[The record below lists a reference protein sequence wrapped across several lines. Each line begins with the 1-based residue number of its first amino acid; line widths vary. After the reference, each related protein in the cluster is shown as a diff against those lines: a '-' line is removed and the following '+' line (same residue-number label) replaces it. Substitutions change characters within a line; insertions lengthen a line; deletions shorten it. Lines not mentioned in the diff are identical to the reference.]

1 MSRESDPK
9 EWRRFAEID
18 RRAARHLLDAGDYDS
33 CAFHCQQAVEKFL
46 KAIIVQQTGER
57 PPHVHDLLTLLRK
70 VSGIETDEE
79 TERFIG
85 SIDTY
90 YVGTRYPLEVVD
102 PGIFDKPLAQ
112 SAVDKME
119 RIFQWFSTR
128 FNFEDT

>member
-18 RRAARHLLDAGDYDS
+18 RRAARHLLEA
-33 CAFHCQQAVEKFL
+33 
-46 KAIIVQQTGER
+46 GER